1 MKKTFKIIFGLI
13 LILII
18 SIYIG
23 GLFFFTN
30 RYMPR
35 TYINGR
41 DFGLVKKSELKNT
54 YEDLSRNFE
63 LEIISK
69 DKKLNDKI
77 AAKDFGYLDS
87 IGSESIDQTAFYWP
101 VASLVPK
108 HYKVDHDLKFDAEA
122 LDEKINKLK
131 PVMGQKDHSQDA
143 KVIFEDGEFKIQDEV
158 HGNFI
163 KMDEFKNAILS
174 HFGDKKYKLD
184 LAGENLYQEPEITKD
199 SEYIKNELASYKDI
213 YKKKIIFD
221 FDDRKEEV
229 TGQGIIAIYS
239 KTDDGN
245 LALDE
250 EKLKHFVERLA
261 AKYDT
266 YRTSRIFNSTGLG
279 LMKVDG
285 GIYGWLTD
293 RKATREK
300 IKEALAK
307 EEPVTIKPAYRQD
320 AVSRKVD
327 DVGKTYIEV
336 DLARQKLW
344 YYKDGALQ
352 LETNVVTGNPTKGNG
367 TPTGTDRIWSR
378 ERDRYLTGET
388 YRSKVSY
395 WAPINWSG
403 VGLHDASWRSSFG
416 GNIYKSGGSHGC
428 VNIPVPVMKNLFP
441 QTFTGMPVIV
451 YNSATQRV
459 NDAGGRVVVGQHGQA
474 QGQGQAQEPQA
485 NQGH

>member
-1 MKKTFKIIFGLI
+1 MKKTFKIIFGLL

-41 DFGLVKKSELKNT
+41 DFGLVKKSELKKT

-69 DKKLNDKI
+69 DKNLNDKI
-77 AAKDFGYLDS
+77 AAKDFGYVDS

-108 HYKVDHDLKFDAEA
+108 HYKVDRDLKFDAEA
-122 LDEKINKLK
+122 LDEKIKKLK
-131 PVMGQKDHSQDA
+131 PVMGQNDHSQDA
-143 KVIFEDGEFKIQDEV
+143 KVIFEDGEFKIQDEI

-163 KMDEFKNAILS
+163 KMDEFKNSILG
-174 HFGDKKYKLD
+174 HFGDLKDKLD
-184 LAGENLYQEPEITKD
+184 LADENLYQEPKITKD
-199 SEYIKNELASYKDI
+199 SEYIKNQLASYKDV

-239 KTDDGN
+239 KADDGT

-327 DVGKTYIEV
+327 DVGNTYIEV

-344 YYKDGALQ
+344 YYKDGVLQ

-403 VGLHDASWRSSFG
+403 VGLHDASWRSNFG

-441 QTFTGMPVIV
+441 QTFAGMPVIV

-459 NDAGGRVVVGQHGQA
+459 NDAGGRVVVGQHVQA
-474 QGQGQAQEPQA
+474 QA
-485 NQGH
+485 NQGQ

>member
-13 LILII
+13 LILIL

-41 DFGLVKKSELKNT
+41 DFGLVKKSELKKT

-69 DKKLNDKI
+69 DKNLNDKI
-77 AAKDFGYLDS
+77 TAKDFGYVDS

-108 HYKVDHDLKFDAEA
+108 HYKVDSDLKFDAEA
-122 LDEKINKLK
+122 LDEKIKKLE

-143 KVIFEDGEFKIQDEV
+143 KVIFEDGEFKVQDEV

-163 KMDEFKNAILS
+163 KMDEFKNSILS
-174 HFGDKKYKLD
+174 HFGDLKGELD
-184 LAGENLYQEPEITKD
+184 LAGENLYQEPKITKD
-199 SEYIKNELASYKDI
+199 SEYIKNQLASYKDV

-221 FDDRKEEV
+221 FDDRKEEL

-239 KTDDGN
+239 KADNGT

-459 NDAGGRVVVGQHGQA
+459 NNAGGQVVVGQQPQVQQQA
-474 QGQGQAQEPQA
+474 QGQ
-485 NQGH
+485 